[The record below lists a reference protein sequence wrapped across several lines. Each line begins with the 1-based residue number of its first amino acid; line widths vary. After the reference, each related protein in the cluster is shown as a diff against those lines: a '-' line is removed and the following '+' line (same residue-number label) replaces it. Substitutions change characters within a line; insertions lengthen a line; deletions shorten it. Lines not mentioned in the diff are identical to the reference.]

1 MARRRALGAQWS
13 TVWIGEEVAAGC
25 RRPGHCPVEL
35 EAACEGGLM
44 GCGVGRRRS
53 ARRAVGLAAVVVL
66 SRVTVARAMAAGQ
79 PLIPMDVRAVAPGA
93 WANTSSSD
101 GPALYLCG
109 AGPHFTSAQVAA
121 LVPGQPPRP
130 GTTLYA
136 SFTAEGALF
145 GSASDQ
151 DVSERRWRSYLVIAG
166 ADGWVADNRVPGRR
180 WHGPG
185 AGHRPQGGR
194 CMPEPIHPDNCAQPV
209 APRGAAAHRDGQPP
223 LVRAALGRR
232 AADPLRHGDPS
243 ASATASHLREQQF
256 ARPVN

>member
-1 MARRRALGAQWS
+1 MGAASFKRADNGLGTS
-13 TVWIGEEVAAGC
+13 
-25 RRPGHCPVEL
+25 
-35 EAACEGGLM
+35 
-44 GCGVGRRRS
+44 GRRQIPRS
-53 ARRAVGLAAVVVL
+53 RTRPSSPSWRWLRLLPSCQHQHALAVLAR
-66 SRVTVARAMAAGQ
+66 
-79 PLIPMDVRAVAPGA
+79 
-93 WANTSSSD
+93 
-101 GPALYLCG
+101 
-109 AGPHFTSAQVAA
+109 
-121 LVPGQPPRP
+121 QPPLP

-136 SFTAEGALF
+136 SSTPEGALF

-151 DVSERRWRSYLVIAG
+151 DVSERRWRSYRVIAG

-194 CMPEPIHPDNCAQPV
+194 CLAYPPRQLRSAGG
-209 APRGAAAHRDGQPP
+209 PRGAAAHRDGQPP